1 MEAGYLPGMG
11 RVVSRPLSNYVVI
24 DVETTGLD
32 PEKDRIIELAAVR
45 VVRNE
50 VVDTFTSLVNPDIE
64 ISDFISN
71 LTGITN
77 EMLAD
82 APRIQDILPSY
93 LDFIGDAVVLGHNVV
108 FDVKFVY
115 CACMRCFSDGF
126 PNNFADTLRWS
137 KRLFPEFD
145 SYKLKDL
152 IDRFNITVDDQHRA
166 LSDALAAHQCYQYM
180 KQYAASI
187 KAEASRASDQDEEDD
202 RPRSRHSDTDIEIE
216 IPIRHTTGSA
226 PAFHRPSSVAEAP
239 AKRIDIDSIPEEE
252 IMAVKPSLAASAS
265 DFILCALIV
274 ISLFVFLFPY
284 FDLRLPVFW
293 SLVSIIFLVVRP
305 LLRIHNTSLSF
316 TNKKVAG
323 CTGIIRKDVME
334 TPLNKITSVSVSQ
347 GFFGKMFGY
356 GDVSITAASASYTF
370 PGIASPDKFRSA
382 LMQQIDAY
390 GKLQ

>member
-32 PEKDRIIELAAVR
+32 SEKDRIIELAAVR

-50 VVDTFTSLVNPDIE
+50 VVETFTSLVNPDFE

-82 APRIQDILPSY
+82 APRIQDILPSF

-137 KRLFPEFD
+137 RRLFPEYR
-145 SYKLKDL
+145 SHKLKDL
-152 IDRFNITVDDQHRA
+152 IKRFDITVDDQHRA

-187 KAEASRASDQDEEDD
+187 KAEASRAADQDEEDD

-216 IPIRHTTGSA
+216 IPIRHTMGSA
-226 PAFHRPSSVAEAP
+226 PA
-239 AKRIDIDSIPEEE
+239 KRVDIDSIPEEE
-252 IMAVKPSLAASAS
+252 VMAVKPSLASSAS

-284 FDLRLPVFW
+284 FELRLPVFW
-293 SLVSIIFLVVRP
+293 SLVSILVFVVRP
-305 LLRIHNTSLSF
+305 LLRMHNTSLSF
-316 TNKKVAG
+316 TNKKVTG
-323 CTGIIRKDVME
+323 STGIFRKDVME

>member
-50 VVDTFTSLVNPDIE
+50 VVETFTSLVNPEIE

-82 APRIQDILPSY
+82 APRIQDILPSF

-137 KRLFPEFD
+137 RRLFPEYR
-145 SYKLKDL
+145 SHKLKDL
-152 IDRFNITVDDQHRA
+152 IKRFDITVDDQHRA

-202 RPRSRHSDTDIEIE
+202 RPRPRHSDTDIEIE
-216 IPIRHTTGSA
+216 IPIRHTMGS
-226 PAFHRPSSVAEAP
+226 AP

-252 IMAVKPSLAASAS
+252 VMAVKPSLASSAS